1 MLALDTSCLRVTDN
15 KLYFGNTFAGDLMAR
30 YGSPLFVY
38 DEGVL
43 RERCRE
49 LKSLLPGD
57 HFRVNYSCK
66 ANSNIALLKIIRE
79 EGLMVDAMSPGEIF
93 LNLEAGYRGDEI
105 LFIPNN
111 VSRAELQYAIDCG
124 VMISVDSL
132 AQLEYFG
139 QLRPGGEV
147 FVRINPGIGDGHHKK
162 VITGGK
168 AKFGVQTADIEKIH
182 AIARQYRLSIIG
194 INMHIGSFFLEP
206 DNYIAAIK
214 QLLAVAEGISELRYI
229 DFGGGIGIPY
239 QKRTQTRFD
248 MPTFGAAL
256 KATLD
261 DWERRTGRS
270 DITCII
276 EPGRYPVA
284 ECCTILTT
292 VHAIKENYGCT
303 YIGTDL
309 GFNVLIRPMLY
320 DAYHEVIVCDNVES
334 DNNRAVSICGNI
346 CESGDLICENRSLP
360 PIALNNTLAVL
371 DAGAYGFSMSSNY
384 NARLRPAEVLV
395 QTDHTTRIIR
405 EREDLNYLLLNQK
418 Y

>member
-1 MLALDTSCLRVTDN
+1 MLSLDPSCMRVTDN
-15 KLYFGNTFAGDLMAR
+15 KLYFGNTFAGDLVAQ

-49 LKSLLPGD
+49 LRSLLPGD
-57 HFRVNYSCK
+57 RFRVNFSCK

-93 LNLEAGYRGDEI
+93 LNMEAGYQGDEI

-111 VSRAELQYAIDCG
+111 VSQAEMQYAIDRG
-124 VMISVDSL
+124 VMISLDSL
-132 AQLEYFG
+132 AQLESFG
-139 QLRPGGEV
+139 QLKPGGEV
-147 FVRINPGIGDGHHKK
+147 FVRINPGIGDGHSKK

-168 AKFGVQTADIEKIH
+168 AKFGVQPTDIAKIH
-182 AIARQYRLSIIG
+182 EIARQYQLTIIG

-214 QLLAVAEGISELRYI
+214 QLLEIAGQFGELRYL

-239 QKRTQTRFD
+239 RKGVQQRFNIS
-248 MPTFGAAL
+248 TFGAVL
-256 KATLD
+256 KSTLD
-261 DWERRTGRS
+261 EWESRTGRTG
-270 DITCII
+270 ITYLI

-284 ECCTILTT
+284 ECSTLLTT
-292 VHAIKENYGCT
+292 VHAVKENYGTT
-303 YIGTDL
+303 YVGTDL

-320 DAYHEVIVCDNVES
+320 EAYHEVIVCDNVES
-334 DNNRAVSICGNI
+334 DQIQPVSICGNI
-346 CESGDLICENRSLP
+346 CESGDLICENRPLP
-360 PIALNNTLAVL
+360 PIAMGNTLAVF
-371 DAGAYGFSMSSNY
+371 DAGAYGFAMSSNY

-395 QTDHTTRIIR
+395 QTDHTTRVIR
-405 EREDLNYLLLNQK
+405 EREDLSYLLLNQK

>member
-1 MLALDTSCLRVTDN
+1 MRVTDN
-15 KLYFGNTFAGDLMAR
+15 KLFFGNTFAGDLAAQ

-49 LKSLLPGD
+49 LRSLLPGD
-57 HFRVNYSCK
+57 RFRVNFSCK
-66 ANSNIALLKIIRE
+66 ANSNVALLKIIRE
-79 EGLMVDAMSPGEIF
+79 EGLAVDAMSPGEIF
-93 LNLEAGYRGDEI
+93 LNMEAGYRGDEI

-111 VSRAELQYAIDCG
+111 VAPAEMQYAIDRG

-132 AQLEYFG
+132 AQLETFG
-139 QLRPGGEV
+139 QLKPGGEV
-147 FVRINPGIGDGHHKK
+147 FVRVNPGIGDGHSKK

-168 AKFGVQTADIEKIH
+168 AKFGVQLADIAKIH
-182 AIARQYRLSIIG
+182 EIARRYQLTVVG

-214 QLLAVAEGISELRYI
+214 QLLEIAGQFNELRYL

-239 QKRTQTRFD
+239 RKGVQQRFN
-248 MPTFGAAL
+248 MSTFGAVL
-256 KATLD
+256 KSTLNE
-261 DWERRTGRS
+261 WEAQTGRTG
-270 DITCII
+270 ITYII

-284 ECCTILTT
+284 ESSTLLTT
-292 VHAIKENYGCT
+292 VHAVKENYGT
-303 YIGTDL
+303 AYIGTDL

-320 DAYHEVIVCDNVES
+320 EAYHEVIVCDNVASEQIQP
-334 DNNRAVSICGNI
+334 VTICGNI
-346 CESGDLICENRSLP
+346 CESGDLICENRPLP
-360 PIALNNTLAVL
+360 PIVMGNTLAVL
-371 DAGAYGFSMSSNY
+371 DAGAYGFAMSSNY

-395 QTDHTTRIIR
+395 QLDGSTRVIR
-405 EREDLNYLLLNQK
+405 ERENLNYLLLNQK